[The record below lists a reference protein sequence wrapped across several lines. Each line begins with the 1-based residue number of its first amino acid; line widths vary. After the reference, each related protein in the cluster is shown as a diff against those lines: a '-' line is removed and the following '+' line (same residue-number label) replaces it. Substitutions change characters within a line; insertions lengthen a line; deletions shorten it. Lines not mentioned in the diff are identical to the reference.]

1 MNIDVQL
8 PESGT
13 GFVTNNRCD
22 NGACQFGQESTI
34 DAAEAVGVAWNG
46 LHADQPFSVG
56 QISKKGGGPFPPHKS
71 HQLGV
76 DVDVRPMRLDGT
88 NEPVTITDPEF
99 DRALTTALISLWWQ
113 KAPVQNVFFND
124 PTVIAA
130 GLSQFVNGHHNHF
143 HVRLRTK
150 DATIRIN
157 DRGSDVAEVQTIL
170 GLEADGRFGS
180 VTQHAVEQF
189 QSDHGL
195 TPDGVVGPKTWAAL
209 HAAQSATISVA
220 GQAAGQ

>member
-8 PESGT
+8 AESGT

-22 NGACQFGQESTI
+22 NGACQFGQQSTI
-34 DAAEAVGVAWNG
+34 DAALVVGEAWNKS
-46 LHADQPFSVG
+46 HSDRPFSIG

-71 HQLGV
+71 HRLGV
-76 DVDVRPMRLDGT
+76 DVDVRPMRRDGK

-99 DRALTTALISLWWQ
+99 DRELTTSLITLWWQ
-113 KAPVQNVFFND
+113 KAPVQAVFFND

-130 GLSQFVNGHHNHF
+130 GLGQFVNGHHNHF
-143 HVRLRTK
+143 HVRLRMK
-150 DATIRIN
+150 DAAIRIG

-180 VTQHAVEQF
+180 VTQHAVEEF
-189 QSDHGL
+189 QANHNFD
-195 TPDGVVGPKTWAAL
+195 PDGVVGPNTWAAL
-209 HAAQSATISVA
+209 HAA
-220 GQAAGQ
+220 

>member
-1 MNIDVQL
+1 MTIDTLL
-8 PESGT
+8 PENGT

-22 NGACQFGQESTI
+22 NGACQFGQKSTI
-34 DAAEAVGVAWNG
+34 DAALAVAAAWDA
-46 LHADQPFSVG
+46 LHSQHPFSIG

-71 HQLGV
+71 HQVGL
-76 DVDVRPMRLDGT
+76 DVDVRPMRLDGK
-88 NEPVTITDPEF
+88 NAPVTITDAEY
-99 DRALTTALISLWWQ
+99 DRALTTALITLWWQ
-113 KAPVQNVFFND
+113 KAPVQMVFFND
-124 PTVIAA
+124 STVIAA

-150 DATIRIN
+150 DAVIRIG

-189 QSDHGL
+189 QTDHNVE
-195 TPDGVVGPKTWAAL
+195 PDGVVDPKTWAAL
-209 HAAQSATISVA
+209 HAA
-220 GQAAGQ
+220 